1 MISKQKLYSISVA
14 SISIIL
20 MLVSIASAESFAN
33 TKNHYS
39 NNTAV
44 IDTAINTT
52 TATMNIGN
60 TPFGV
65 AVTPDGTK
73 V

>member
-1 MISKQKLYSISVA
+1 
-14 SISIIL
+14 